1 MINQKEKAISQF
13 FTYLS
18 VKVNSNINR
27 NLINPFVDK
36 FFKEKGVKNYLS
48 IQENA
53 EISDLDFKKVEFSY
67 FYDYVFNDINKHN
80 DIVEIIVKYCITV
93 DKKNCSKKCD
103 ITGILYD
110 EILLYNQPIFY
121 FIYVDIEE
129 ILTFIREQN

>member
-18 VKVNSNINR
+18 VKENSNINR
-27 NLINPFVDK
+27 SLINPFVDK
-36 FFKEKGVKNYLS
+36 FFKAKDIEKYLS

-53 EISDLDFKKVEFSY
+53 EISDLDFKEVDFSY

-80 DIVEIIVKYCITV
+80 DRVEICVKYCITV

-110 EILLYNQPIFY
+110 EILLYHHPVFY

-129 ILTFIREQN
+129 ILTFIREQY